1 MIAAVRRARKPGTKF
16 DQVLILEG
24 KQGTGKSSALQILG
38 GEWHSDADLGPV
50 ESKEASIGLQ
60 GCWIFELGEMT
71 AMGRSEIEAL
81 KAFLSRN
88 ADRYRAPYVLFGV
101 QF

>member
-1 MIAAVRRARKPGTKF
+1 
-16 DQVLILEG
+16 
-24 KQGTGKSSALQILG
+24 
-38 GEWHSDADLGPV
+38 
-50 ESKEASIGLQ
+50 
-60 GCWIFELGEMT
+60 MT